1 MKKKWY
7 VLTIAIVIV
16 CILGICYIKDSI
28 SKKQEDRVVTQ
39 ISEENVTVKPTR
51 PPDTALPTVVIN
63 GKLYRVEGI
72 MKSEAIF
79 EETDFVGI
87 VESEVELSRTPSEEL
102 ESNCLPIGT
111 LIYKHQKEDD
121 VFICLVY
128 NEISRTYRYSCA
140 IATD

>member
-1 MKKKWY
+1 MKKWHII
-7 VLTIAIVIV
+7 TIAIVIV
-16 CILGICYIKDSI
+16 FLMYYIQDST
-28 SKKQEDRVVTQ
+28 SKKQQEWSTTQ
-39 ISEENVTVKPTR
+39 VSEENVTVKPTR

-79 EETDFVGI
+79 EETDYVGM

-102 ESNCLPIGT
+102 ESNVLPIGT

-128 NEISRTYRYSCA
+128 NEISRTYRYSRA